1 MRQIRIDPD
10 LEPRLRVDGFATV
23 TLPDYVVR
31 QLRDQVTDLDRIAAG
46 GAGEGGLPGS
56 TFHHPDPS
64 FRRAAMASV
73 QALLLPELDHFFA
86 GHAPL
91 LASYLIKRPGDGEF
105 GVHRDWTMTTDGRE
119 DVLNF
124 WCPLVDVDVA
134 NGALA
139 IFPGSHRL
147 THHLSGPGIAP
158 YWNEYREKVK
168 AGSVIEPVRF
178 GEAII
183 FNNRL
188 LHWSFPNR
196 SGKPRP
202 VAPSGMKV
210 MVATAALFRPSESD
224 ASILEIVDM
233 RPDGYVAEGI
243 SGCMAGAPAR
253 PRLGTVRNPN
263 RPIGWDEFQAA
274 ARAA

>member
-10 LEPRLRVDGFATV
+10 LEPRLRKEGFATV
-23 TLPDYVVR
+23 SVPDEVVTP
-31 QLRDQVTDLDRIAAG
+31 LRDRVEELDRSASAG
-46 GAGEGGLPGS
+46 DGARVPPDS
-56 TFHHPDPS
+56 TFHHPDPA
-64 FRRAAMASV
+64 FRRNVMATV
-73 QALLLPELDHFFA
+73 QALLLPQFDRYFA
-86 GHAPL
+86 GHATL
-91 LASYLIKRPGDGEF
+91 LGSYFIKRADGGEF

-119 DVLNF
+119 DVFNF
-124 WCPLVDVDVA
+124 WCPLVDIDVA

-147 THHLSGPGIAP
+147 THHVSGPGIAP
-158 YWNEYREKVK
+158 YWNPYREKVK
-168 AGSVIEPVRF
+168 AGSVIVPVRF
-178 GEAII
+178 GEAIF

-202 VAPSGMKV
+202 VAALTLIPEG
-210 MVATAALFRPSESD
+210 ATAALFRPTELD
-224 ASILEIVDM
+224 ASRLEIVDM
-233 RPDGYVAEGI
+233 SPDGYIAEGMA
-243 SGCMAGAPAR
+243 GCMAGAPAR
-253 PRLGTVRNPN
+253 PRVGTMPNPN